1 MHQRIIMA
9 GLFGALA
16 VIGWPQALHAKSDV
30 STHLHLELVTDVPL
44 HAGGRLDLDLPSGL
58 KLHTTL
64 GGMPEDYIGVINST
78 VVSLGGYD
86 TKTAEV
92 VAAALKDS
100 LVWRVH
106 AGWRPGHDGA
116 FYLSAGYTLITLGG
130 GVSGEDLLSLATNEE
145 PDSVST
151 AHVYA
156 VDSTL
161 HLLDIEFGWS
171 WVFLNTYTLRAS
183 AGFTGTIIAT
193 TKVSPQF
200 APIGDTGEKAKTFTD
215 AVEAFLDAT
224 YEGNVF
230 TPTLSLAVGIR
241 LF

>member
-1 MHQRIIMA
+1 MFQRIIMA
-9 GLFGALA
+9 AFIGALA
-16 VIGWPQALHAKSDV
+16 LSGAPQELQAKTGSGP
-30 STHLHLELVTDVPL
+30 HLTLELVTDVPL
-44 HAGGRLDLDLPSGL
+44 HAGGRLDMDLPSGL

-64 GGMPEDYIGVINST
+64 GGMPEDYIGVINSA
-78 VVSLGGYD
+78 VISLGGYD

-106 AGWRPGHDGA
+106 VGWRPSVNDA

-130 GVSGEDLLSLATNEE
+130 GVSGEDLLSLATDEE

-161 HLLDIEFGWS
+161 HLLDVEVGWS
-171 WVFLNTYTLRAS
+171 WLFLKTYTLRVS
-183 AGFTGTIIAT
+183 AGFSGTINAS

-200 APIGDTGEKAKTFTD
+200 APIGDTGENAKTFTD
-215 AVEAFLDAT
+215 AVETFLDAT